1 MLQSLLFLNE
11 NSDYVTIHYQHF
23 QLIYGI
29 SINIFHLLPI
39 YNMCHKRMGDC
50 LNNYDQGL
58 SEEHMQSLKKRI
70 ELLDHIEKN
79 LLLMKDL
86 ARQAAQQELPAYKR
100 VMINQTFQH
109 LQKEVSQLYALL
121 DDSHFT
127 H

>member
-1 MLQSLLFLNE
+1 M
-11 NSDYVTIHYQHF
+11 
-23 QLIYGI
+23 
-29 SINIFHLLPI
+29 
-39 YNMCHKRMGDC
+39 
-50 LNNYDQGL
+50 NNYDQGL